1 MITAPLFNSLQFIM
15 MIQQQ
20 VLQTARQA
28 MCFSRNSDH
37 RRILREQAIR
47 MGRDVNAV
55 HKASNMRLAQW
66 ARNKNSPV

>member
-1 MITAPLFNSLQFIM
+1 M

-20 VLQTARQA
+20 VLHIASKA
-28 MCFSRNSDH
+28 MSLSRNNEH
-37 RRILREQAIR
+37 RRMLREQAIR